1 VDTIEMT
8 YGYSMRKQRHVI
20 ISVDL
25 SRGYYL
31 NDSHING
38 KHEHIINFVD
48 PCWTYGY
55 SMRKQRHV
63 IISIDSCR

>member
-1 VDTIEMT
+1 MT
-8 YGYSMRKQRHVI
+8 YGYSIRKQRYVIIYVDSCWTYSYSMRKQRHVI

-48 PCWTYGY
+48 PCWT
-55 SMRKQRHV
+55 
-63 IISIDSCR
+63 